1 MLLGSE
7 PMGQPQLQSPPL
19 VTLAEFFALAWS
31 DDLRRELHDGQI
43 VAMAPPKNA
52 HGTIVINLGAAL
64 KAALRGRSPCR
75 VQTEAG
81 IIPPSREHSYYQ
93 ADLLVTCEPS
103 RPGDRDVRAPLLVC
117 EVLSESTELFDR
129 RCKVPDYRAIAS
141 VREVLLVDSERMFV
155 ELHRRIDERRWL
167 TEIVQRP
174 HDLLV
179 LETADVKLALADLYE
194 DVALAPGN
202 LELPL

>member
-1 MLLGSE
+1 
-7 PMGQPQLQSPPL
+7 MGQPQPQSPPF
-19 VTLAEFFALAWS
+19 VTLADFYALDWG
-31 DDLRRELHDGQI
+31 DDIRRELHDGQV

-64 KAALRGRSPCR
+64 KAALRGRRPCR

-103 RPGDRDVRAPLLVC
+103 RPGERDVQAPLFIC

-129 RCKVPDYRAIAS
+129 RCKIPEYRALAS
-141 VREVLLVDSERMFV
+141 VRELLLVDSERMFV

-167 TEIVQRP
+167 TEILQRP
-174 HDLLV
+174 SDHLA
-179 LETADVKLALADLYE
+179 LETADLTLTLTELYE
-194 DVALAPGN
+194 DVALGPAN

>member
-1 MLLGSE
+1 
-7 PMGQPQLQSPPL
+7 MGHPQPKSDP
-19 VTLAEFFALAWS
+19 VITLAEFYALTWS

-52 HGTIVINLGAAL
+52 HGTITANLVTAL
-64 KAALRGRSPCR
+64 KNSLRARRPCR

-81 IIPPSREHSYYQ
+81 ILPPTREHSCYQ

-103 RPGDRDVRAPLLVC
+103 RPGEREVAAPLFVC

-155 ELHRRIDERRWL
+155 ELHRRLDERRWL
-167 TEIVQRP
+167 TEILQRP
-174 HDLLV
+174 HDELT
-179 LETADVKLALADLYE
+179 LETVGVKLALLDLYE
-194 DVALAPGN
+194 DVALPATN

>member
-1 MLLGSE
+1 
-7 PMGQPQLQSPPL
+7 MGHPQPKSPTL
-19 VTLAEFFALAWS
+19 VTLADFYALTWP

-52 HGTIVINLGAAL
+52 HGTITANLVFAL
-64 KAALRGRSPCR
+64 KAALRGRRPCR

-81 IIPPSREHSYYQ
+81 ILPPTREHSYYQ

-103 RPGDRDVRAPLLVC
+103 RPGEREVAAPLFLC

-129 RCKVPDYRAIAS
+129 RCKVPEYRAIAS

-155 ELHRRIDERRWL
+155 ELHRRLDERRWL
-167 TEIVQRP
+167 TEILQRA
-174 HDLLV
+174 HDELA
-179 LETADVKLALADLYE
+179 LEAAGVKLALVDLYE
-194 DVALAPGN
+194 DVALPAEN